1 MNKIWSRTT
10 NCVPKFRAT
19 NPPGPDHWRS
29 ACLSGG
35 LMMSTCTIMDETCY
49 NCLPRAVSP
58 SPANE
63 SRRKDISRKGER
75 GRIAGWG
82 GGRGRAVCCNCDCG
96 CPACLLG
103 WLRSRR
109 ACLDSGLRR
118 KSYVLPKPYHSQLV
132 VPCHGSEP
140 QTIMIEL
147 RAARLCNHFV

>member
-1 MNKIWSRTT
+1 MSCYICGNLQGSTAVRIEQDLKPHDKLRSKLQSNKPSW
-10 NCVPKFRAT
+10 A
-19 NPPGPDHWRS
+19 RS
-29 ACLSGG
+29 LAECMPEQIG

-63 SRRKDISRKGER
+63 NLRKDISRKGER
-75 GRIAGWG
+75 GRIAGGDG
-82 GGRGRAVCCNCDCG
+82 GGRGRAGCCNCDCG

-118 KSYVLPKPYHSQLV
+118 KSYVLPQ
-132 VPCHGSEP
+132 PC
-140 QTIMIEL
+140 
-147 RAARLCNHFV
+147 